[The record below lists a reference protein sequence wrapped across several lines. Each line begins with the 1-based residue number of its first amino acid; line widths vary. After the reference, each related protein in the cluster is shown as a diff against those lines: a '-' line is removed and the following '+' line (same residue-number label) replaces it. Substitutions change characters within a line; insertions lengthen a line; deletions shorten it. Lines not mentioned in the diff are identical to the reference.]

1 MMKKK
6 LAIFLGLLLFL
17 LPLFSVSSSDS
28 KSYSPKK
35 ITYLDGKLY
44 VLAPKEQSISQYDLS
59 GKQVAQFDLKL
70 PPDAVDFVAFQ
81 GKLFVIFTEDPTL
94 FVYKPSGEFFQAI
107 STGVLKPSAIQAVG
121 DYLLIADTMGI
132 WVLDAQAEPINL
144 LPYPKAS
151 HEAVYRIESM
161 AWAQNRLYLA
171 CGIHQEVYVYA
182 SEGQAGRFAYLSTL
196 GGYGSETGRHK
207 KLSGLAVY
215 GKLWLCDSAK
225 NGFEEHNLLTGE
237 IQLRGL
243 QSSLPSFS
251 DILVAKDRIYL
262 CSANSDTLYSFP
274 LSEDSSRVFLPFFS
288 HESIDFGSI
297 SMHDPAQEKL
307 MIYSQNAL
315 PMKGKLSSDHPAIWV
330 HPSEF
335 DASENPITV
344 TINPGHLKVG
354 MELSANL
361 RIEFTDGQRQ
371 LIPIKAKVA
380 TEPDF
385 RVRFPFPPAFSS
397 RDKAL
402 EVFILGQNKL
412 QDDFELI
419 NFKESDPFVLKKN
432 REGVFRIQIQDN
444 PDPGF
449 YTLRFQVRSPRIRSV
464 RYFSFNFLYRSPENS
479 LNGSVLAEYFA
490 ADWCR
495 FCPSGHRAFLELR
508 NLYSRSQLN
517 SLTYYNDCLED
528 TPERL
533 CFSGSEQRMRWYMPQ
548 GTHVSLFLN
557 GGNPIHGGLN
567 SPDATML
574 NEYREAIDPLLKQG
588 TPISLSASLELDPDQ
603 RMLDIGATV
612 IQTHPHDYY
621 NLRLYCVIA
630 ENEIELPVSTGQT
643 MHNFVARQFISLDSS
658 TKAAIEGTELTRA
671 LRNDL
676 HLQARIDDLIN
687 VSRAYLLLFVQD
699 YHSKKVYQT
708 LYLPLQNIPALEADF
723 ELSSPLTRYLARSAN
738 PIKVYFELQ
747 NTGNCWDS
755 YDLSLNT
762 EEAFLEEAY
771 LMDLFEKEK
780 GRSLATK
787 VMNPG
792 EKRSFALV
800 LPHGLD
806 ATRKFGIFARSQRF
820 EKEKELALTV
830 VDDKIP
836 MNPTRLLFPPPSAL
850 DSEKGYVASHHKLN
864 LCWYSDG
871 KMRFDRKEGEDAGFA
886 GVRYHSLL
894 LSPGKHRYVV
904 NVYHGNNEATGLE
917 LFIHRPL
924 KLVLTIN
931 SHIVSVNNEKQILD
945 VAPFISKQ
953 NRTMVPL
960 RFIAESFG
968 AQVNF
973 EAKTH
978 SIELIFYNNRITM
991 QVGNNIAV
999 ANGKEIQLDSSPLL
1013 VNQRTFVPLRAIAEL
1028 IKAEIYWDAKL
1039 QEVHLTM

>member
-6 LAIFLGLLLFL
+6 LACLLGLFLFL

-28 KSYSPKK
+28 KPYSPKK

-44 VLAPKEQSISQYDLS
+44 VLAPKEQRISQYDLT
-59 GKQVAQFDLKL
+59 GKQVAQLDLKL

-81 GKLFVIFTEDPTL
+81 GKLFVIFAEDPTL
-94 FVYKPSGEFFQAI
+94 FVYHPSGQIVQEISIGVFQ
-107 STGVLKPSAIQAVG
+107 PSAIQAVG
-121 DYLLIADTMGI
+121 DYLLIADAMGI
-132 WVLDAQAEPINL
+132 WVLDAQAQPLNL
-144 LPYPKAS
+144 LPYPKAPY
-151 HEAVYRIESM
+151 EAVYRIESM
-161 AWAQNRLYLA
+161 AWAQNRLYVA
-171 CGIHQEVYVYA
+171 CGIHQEIYIYA
-182 SEGQAGRFAYLSTL
+182 SEGQTGRFTYLSTL

-262 CSANSDTLYSFP
+262 CSANSDALYSFP
-274 LSEDSSRVFLPFFS
+274 LSEDSSRVYLPFFS

-297 SMHDPAQEKL
+297 SMNDPAQEKL

-344 TINPGHLKVG
+344 TINPGHLTSG

-361 RIEFTDGQRQ
+361 RIEFADGQKQ
-371 LIPIKAKVA
+371 LIPIKANVMS
-380 TEPDF
+380 EPDF
-385 RVRFPFPPAFSS
+385 RLRFPFPPAFSS
-397 RDKAL
+397 LDTP
-402 EVFILGQNKL
+402 EIVILSQNKL

-419 NFKESDPFVLKKN
+419 NPKETSSFYLEKKSTN
-432 REGVFRIQIQDN
+432 IFRLQVNGN

-449 YTLRFQVRSPRIRSV
+449 YSLRFQVRSPRIRSV
-464 RYFSFNFLYRSPENS
+464 RQFSFNFLYRNPDNT
-479 LNGSVLAEYFA
+479 LDGSVLAEYFA

-495 FCPSGHRAFLELR
+495 FCPSGHKALLELQDIYTR
-508 NLYSRSQLN
+508 AQWNA
-517 SLTYYNDCLED
+517 LTYYNDCLED
-528 TPERL
+528 TPKRL
-533 CFSGSEQRMRWYMPQ
+533 CFSGAEQRMLWYMPQ

-557 GGNPIHGGLN
+557 GGHPIHGGLN
-567 SPDATML
+567 APDATMTR
-574 NEYREAIDPLLKQG
+574 EYREAIDPLLRQR
-588 TPISLSASLELDPDQ
+588 TPISISASLEFDPEL
-603 RMLDIGATV
+603 RKLDIGATV

-621 NLRLYCVIA
+621 NLRLHCVIA
-630 ENEIELPVSTGQT
+630 ENEIALPVSTGQT

-658 TKAAIEGTELTRA
+658 PKASVEGTELTRA

-687 VSRAYLLLFVQD
+687 VSQAYLLLFVQD

-723 ELSSPLTRYLARSAN
+723 ELSSPLTRYLARPAN
-738 PIKVYFELQ
+738 PLKIYFELQ

-755 YDLSLNT
+755 YDLSLKTN
-762 EEAFLEEAY
+762 EVFLEEAY
-771 LMDLFEKEK
+771 LMDLLEKEK
-780 GRSLATK
+780 RGNLVTK

-792 EKRSFALV
+792 EKRSYALV
-800 LPHGLD
+800 LPLGLD
-806 ATRKFGIFARSQRF
+806 TTRKFGILARSQRF
-820 EKEKELALTV
+820 DKEKELSLTV
-830 VDDKIP
+830 IDDKIP
-836 MNPTRLLFPPPSAL
+836 MNPSRLLFPPPSAL
-850 DSEKGYVASHHKLN
+850 DSEKAYVTTHHKLN
-864 LCWYSDG
+864 LCWNSDG
-871 KMRFDRKEGEDAGFA
+871 KMHFDPKEGEDTAFA
-886 GVRYHSLL
+886 GARYHQLML
-894 LSPGKHRYVV
+894 YPGKHRYIV
-904 NVYHGNNEATGLE
+904 APGLE
-917 LFIHRPL
+917 LFIHRSL

-931 SHIVSVNNEKQILD
+931 SHLVSNNNEKQMMD
-945 VAPFISKQ
+945 VAPFISKE

-973 EAKTH
+973 EAKSQT
-978 SIELIFYNNRITM
+978 IELIFYDIRIVM
-991 QVGNNIAV
+991 QVGNNIAIV
-999 ANGKEIQLDSSPLL
+999 DDKEIQLDTSP
-1013 VNQRTFVPLRAIAEL
+1013 VIVHQRTFVPLRAIADL
-1028 IKAEIYWDAKL
+1028 IKAEIDWDAKL